1 MSVIRRPI
9 LRCLLLAGAFM
20 CPASVASSSAAPPPQ
35 VQMAVFRSGQW
46 LIRAPDG
53 SIVKRSFGQE
63 GDLPIPADYLGRG
76 SAQLA
81 VFRPSTGQWLMGAS
95 NGTVVATV
103 DFGQDGDLPAPGDYL
118 GLGWA
123 QLLVFRP
130 SPGQWLIRDP
140 SDPTHRKAVQG
151 FSGENGDLPVLG
163 DYLGLGWEQP
173 MVFRPR
179 TGHWLV
185 GDRSGKI
192 VADVRFGQSGDR
204 PAPAAYPF

>member
-1 MSVIRRPI
+1 
-9 LRCLLLAGAFM
+9 
-20 CPASVASSSAAPPPQ
+20 
-35 VQMAVFRSGQW
+35 VQLAVFRSGQW

-81 VFRPSTGQWLMGAS
+81 VFRPSTGQWLIADPNS
-95 NGTVVATV
+95 LNSTLTPTVSILIGIY
-103 DFGQDGDLPAPGDYL
+103 FGQD
-118 GLGWA
+118 
-123 QLLVFRP
+123 
-130 SPGQWLIRDP
+130 
-140 SDPTHRKAVQG
+140 
-151 FSGENGDLPVLG
+151 GDLPVLG